1 MKGDFMKID
10 ENRICMVKGDTG
22 YLNINL
28 HYDNGNNYVIHEGDK
43 ITFFF
48 FFSIYDSD
56 YALQKNVNAGEVIAI
71 NPEDTQNLT
80 SGDYVYDVQLDT
92 TLGEVF
98 TVAYGELQIIE
109 GVTQ

>member
-1 MKGDFMKID
+1 MKID
-10 ENRICMVKGDTG
+10 GNRICMVKGDTG

-28 HYDNGNNYVIHEGDK
+28 HYDNGSNYVIREGDI
-43 ITFFF
+43 ITFSVKR
-48 FFSIYDSD
+48 SIYDSD
-56 YALQKNVNAGEVIAI
+56 YALQKVVNAGEVIAI

-98 TVAYGELQIIE
+98 TVCYGELQIIE

>member
-1 MKGDFMKID
+1 MQSQA
-10 ENRICMVKGDTG
+10 
-22 YLNINL
+22 
-28 HYDNGNNYVIHEGDK
+28 H
-43 ITFFF
+43 
-48 FFSIYDSD
+48 
-56 YALQKNVNAGEVIAI
+56 LQNS
-71 NPEDTQNLT
+71 EDTQNLT

>member
-1 MKGDFMKID
+1 MKID
-10 ENRICMVKGDTG
+10 GNRICMVKGDTG

-28 HYDNGNNYVIHEGDK
+28 HYDNGNNYAIREGDK
-43 ITFFF
+43 ITFSVKR
-48 FFSIYDSD
+48 SIYDSD

-98 TVAYGELQIIE
+98 TVSYGELQIIE
-109 GVTQ
+109 GVTG